1 MLREEGP
8 ALSNISIEP
17 SNYFLFSYG
26 LSISIIIYRIYN
38 IYLSDFIKTWA
49 LGFCLQ
55 SGVQKIRGCPNCG
68 WVDQARGSK
77 LVGQEGAV
85 LTQPLQQCSV
95 EVLTDNYLFL
105 ICPAESGLC

>member
-26 LSISIIIYRIYN
+26 LSISIIIYIIYN
-38 IYLSDFIKTWA
+38 IYLS
-49 LGFCLQ
+49 
-55 SGVQKIRGCPNCG
+55 VCG

-105 ICPAESGLC
+105 NLPS

>member
-26 LSISIIIYRIYN
+26 LSISCN
-38 IYLSDFIKTWA
+38 IYLSDFIETWA

-55 SGVQKIRGCPNCG
+55 SGVQNIRGLPEQWMSGSGQGVKTSGVGGGCFDTTPP
-68 WVDQARGSK
+68 ALFSRGFYW
-77 LVGQEGAV
+77 
-85 LTQPLQQCSV
+85 PLPFS
-95 EVLTDNYLFL
+95 
-105 ICPAESGLC
+105 

>member
-1 MLREEGP
+1 MV
-8 ALSNISIEP
+8 S
-17 SNYFLFSYG
+17 
-26 LSISIIIYRIYN
+26 
-38 IYLSDFIKTWA
+38 KK
-49 LGFCLQ
+49 LG
-55 SGVQKIRGCPNCG
+55 GCPNSG

-105 ICPAESGLC
+105 NLPS

>member
-26 LSISIIIYRIYN
+26 LSISSN
-38 IYLSDFIKTWA
+38 IYLSDFIKTWV

-55 SGVQKIRGCPNCG
+55 SGVQEIRGL
-68 WVDQARGSK
+68 DQTRGSK
-77 LVGQEGAV
+77 LVG
-85 LTQPLQQCSV
+85 
-95 EVLTDNYLFL
+95 
-105 ICPAESGLC
+105 